1 MKATLDGHP
10 LSIDRPSLAAALH
23 AGVTS
28 AREQGRIIVE
38 VFLDGQPV
46 QGDALGEPSDETL
59 DAQLVEMTSTDP
71 TSLVRITLFD
81 AADAMD
87 SSQDEHAACAE
98 MIHRG
103 DIGAAMGALGELLST
118 WQAVREAIAHGGAAI
133 GQPLSEF
140 ASGGTL
146 DERTEALSKQ
156 LDDLKR
162 AVGDDDL
169 STVADLLEDDLRA
182 EAGLWAD
189 TLRHIAEGM
198 KQD

>member
-10 LSIDRPSLAAALH
+10 LTIDRPSLAAALR
-23 AGVTS
+23 AGAAD
-28 AREQGRIIVE
+28 ARERGRIIVE

-46 QGDALGEPSDETL
+46 QGDALGEPSDDAL
-59 DAQLVEMTSTDP
+59 DAQHVEMTSTDP
-71 TSLVRITLFD
+71 TSLVRVTLFD
-81 AADAMD
+81 AADAME
-87 SSQDEHAACAE
+87 SSQEEHAACAQ

-103 DIGAAMGALGELLST
+103 DIAAAMGALGQLLST

-133 GQPLSEF
+133 GQPLSSF
-140 ASGGTL
+140 APAGAL
-146 DERTEALSKQ
+146 EQRTKALTKQ

-162 AVGDDDL
+162 AVGNDDL
-169 STVADLLEDDLRA
+169 STVADLLEDDLRT

-189 TLRHIAEGM
+189 SLRHIAEVM

>member
-1 MKATLDGHP
+1 MKATLDGQS
-10 LSIDRPSLAAALH
+10 LTIDRPSLAAALE

-38 VFLDGQPV
+38 VFLDGKPL
-46 QGDALGEPSDETL
+46 QGDALGEPSDEEIK
-59 DAQLVEMTSTDP
+59 AEHIEMTSTDP
-71 TSLVRITLFD
+71 SSLVRVTLFD

-87 SSQDEHAACAE
+87 SAQDEHAACAE

-103 DIGAAMGALGELLST
+103 DIGAAMGLLGQLLST
-118 WQAVREAIAHGGAAI
+118 WQAVREAITQGGAAI
-133 GQPLSEF
+133 GQPLSDF
-140 ASGGTL
+140 AGDGKL

-162 AVGDDDL
+162 AVGNDDL
-169 STVADLLEDDLRA
+169 STVADLLEDDLRS

-198 KQD
+198 KPD